1 MPEAAEREE
10 RMALTQWLRAHLVH
24 SHFYKGQL
32 LMSMALEELQKI
44 HRTLHHGAKQ

>member
-24 SHFYKGQL
+24 SHFYKGPL
-32 LMSMALEELQKI
+32 LMSMGLDELQKI
-44 HRTLHHGAKQ
+44 HRTLHNGVNQ